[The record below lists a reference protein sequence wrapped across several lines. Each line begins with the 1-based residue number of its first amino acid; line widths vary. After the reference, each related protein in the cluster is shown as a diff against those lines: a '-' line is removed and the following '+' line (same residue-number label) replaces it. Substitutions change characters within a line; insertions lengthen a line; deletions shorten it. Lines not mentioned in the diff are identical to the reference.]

1 MKPEA
6 LLSALEHAVAR
17 HESAVVAYS
26 GGIDSALIAIVSQRV
41 LKDRMVAVTSTSATL
56 APIERDFA
64 IAFAAEH
71 GFPHRLI
78 ETREIDNPA
87 YAANNADRCYHCKST
102 LYGDLERLARA
113 EGYAVIL
120 NGTNRD
126 DLGDYR
132 PGLQAATEFGV
143 ASPFVEVGM
152 TKAEVREV
160 ARHLG
165 LAIWDKPAAACLA
178 SRLPYGT
185 AVTLEV
191 LDMVARAE
199 LVLATAGFLG
209 ARVRHHGDLARIE
222 VRPDDLEAAF
232 GHRAELAAALKEVG
246 YHYVTLDLEGYRVGS
261 LNAALRP

>member
-1 MKPEA
+1 MTPEA
-6 LLSALEHAVAR
+6 LLSALEAAIAR
-17 HESAVVAYS
+17 HPSAIVAYS
-26 GGIDSALIAIVSQRV
+26 GGIDSALIAVLSHRV
-41 LKDRMVAVTSTSATL
+41 LQERMVAVTSTSATL
-56 APIERDFA
+56 APTERDFA
-64 IAFAAEH
+64 IAFARQQ

-87 YAANNADRCYHCKST
+87 YAANKADRCYHCKST
-102 LYGDLERLARA
+102 LYADLEQIARE

-120 NGTNRD
+120 NGTNTD

-132 PGLQAATEFGV
+132 PGLQAATEFSV
-143 ASPFVEVGM
+143 ASPFLEVGM
-152 TKAEVREV
+152 TKAQVREV

-165 LAIWDKPAAACLA
+165 LSIWDKPAAACLA

-191 LDMVARAE
+191 LDQVAQAE
-199 LVLATAGFLG
+199 LVLAKAGFLG

-232 GHRAELAAALKEVG
+232 AYRVQLSQALKEIG
-246 YHYVTLDLEGYRVGS
+246 YHFVTLDLEGYRMGS
-261 LNAALRP
+261 LNAALPS